1 MTFAFYDL
9 ETTGL
14 SPAFDQPLQFAAIL
28 TDADFREIE
37 RVNLRCR
44 IAPHII
50 PSPWALAVTGV
61 RPAQLLDPA
70 LPTLFEFTQEICALI
85 NRWSPAIW
93 TGFNSIR
100 FDEEMLRQA
109 FYQNLQPDIFA
120 TQFNGN
126 ARFDLLTALY
136 AVWHRQPDL
145 FEWPVDETGRVRFKL
160 DLITPLNGFAAHNA
174 HDALGDVEATIHI
187 AREIAQRAPALWAEL
202 LANSDKAQVQARIEA
217 FQPMALVERF
227 GGGPPRATL
236 GCFCGYSASNPNL
249 AAFFDLEAGDPAD
262 FLTADDAALFAAVDA
277 TPKIIRSLSVNKT
290 PALLSLPTPTDLQ
303 LRRAE
308 VIANA
313 PEFRARVAQALA
325 ARFPEDPAAPTPLVE
340 KQIFGGFY
348 SRADKALLVEFQRAE
363 WRQRQELVAA
373 LSDPRLRQL
382 GRRLVAFHAP
392 QLLSLEERAQFED
405 WLSERWSSPDA
416 PETEWMTAD
425 KARRAL
431 DEICGND
438 GLDQALIG
446 EIEVYLQSFDIKAS

>member
-28 TDADFREIE
+28 TDDEFREIE

-70 LPTLFEFTQEICALI
+70 LPTLFEFTQEIGALI
-85 NRWSPAIW
+85 GRWSPAIW

-126 ARFDLLTALY
+126 TRFDLLTALY
-136 AVWHRQPDL
+136 GVWHRQPDL

-160 DLITPLNGFAAHNA
+160 DLIAPLNGFAAHNA

-187 AREIAQRAPALWAEL
+187 ARQFAQRAPELWAEL
-202 LANSDKAQVQARIEA
+202 LANRDKAHVQARIEA

-249 AAFFDLEAGDPAD
+249 AAFFDLEAADPAD
-262 FLTADDAALFAAVDA
+262 FLTADDAALLAAVDA

-290 PALLSLPTPTDLQ
+290 PALLSLPIATDLQ
-303 LRRAE
+303 LHRAE

-325 ARFPEDPAAPTPLVE
+325 ARFPEDPAAPLPLVE
-340 KQIFGGFY
+340 KRIFVGFY
-348 SRADKALLVEFQRAE
+348 SHVDKALLAEFQRAD
-363 WRQRQELVAA
+363 WPQRQELVAA
-373 LSDPRLRQL
+373 LGDPRLRQL
-382 GRRLVAFHAP
+382 GHRLVAFHAP
-392 QLLSLEERAQFED
+392 QLLSPEERAQYVD
-405 WLSERWSSPDA
+405 WLSERWSAPDA
-416 PETEWMTAD
+416 PETEWMTTG
-425 KARRAL
+425 KARRAV
-431 DEICGND
+431 DEMRGNE
-438 GLDQALIG
+438 GLDQALVA
-446 EIEVYLQSFDIKAS
+446 EIAAYLQGFDIIAS